1 MKKLF
6 LLCAALAFAGV
17 SQAQDV
23 ARVISS
29 TPIVKKVGV
38 PRQVCSTDQ
47 SADRTTQCSTQTFYE
62 NRPVGYNV
70 VYEFGGKQYAVELPS
85 DPGPTLQL
93 QITPVNAGASSQPVQ
108 VVTYVQPVQPVQPL
122 AEPPVYVVPAPAVY
136 PGYYEPNYFWPF
148 AFGLSFGLL
157 GGIHGGHG
165 GHWHGR

>member
-1 MKKLF
+1 MKKLL

-17 SQAQDV
+17 GMAQDM

-38 PRQVCSTDQ
+38 PRQVCHTEPSTDK
-47 SADRTTQCSTQTFYE
+47 TTCSTQSFYE

-70 VYEFGGKQYAVELPS
+70 VYEFGGRQYTVELPN

-93 QITPVNAGASSQPVQ
+93 QITPADVGAPSQSAAA
-108 VVTYVQPVQPVQPL
+108 VTYVQPLV
-122 AEPPVYVVPAPAVY
+122 EPPVYVVPAPAVY

-148 AFGLSFGLL
+148 AFGLGFGLL
-157 GGIHGGHG
+157 GGFHGGHG
-165 GHWHGR
+165 GHWHGHGR